1 VRSER
6 FRNKMMVVTGAAQG
20 IGREVAIRAA
30 TEGARLALVD
40 RSELVDEVAAEI
52 ETAGGSATA
61 ILADLENWEGAK
73 DAIATAIRQF
83 GRIDILVNN
92 VGGAIWMRPFE
103 HFDDRQIEAEIRRSL
118 FPTMWCCRAVLPS
131 MIEAGSGVIVN
142 VSSIATRGI
151 NRVPYSA
158 AKGAVNA
165 LTVAMAMEN
174 AQRGIRVNAVAPGG
188 TDAPQRRIPRNTEN
202 QTEDDRRWMD
212 EVIRQTTESSF
223 MKRYSSLD
231 EQANAILFMASDEAS
246 YLTGTI
252 LPVGGGD
259 TG

>member
-1 VRSER
+1 MNSQR
-6 FRNKMMVVTGAAQG
+6 FRNKTMVVTGAAQG

-30 TEGARLALVD
+30 TEGARLALID
-40 RSELVDEVAAEI
+40 RSELVQEVVAEI
-52 ETAGGSATA
+52 NTAGGSATA
-61 ILADLENWEGAK
+61 ILADLEAWEGAY
-73 DAIATAIRQF
+73 DAITGAERQL
-83 GRIDILVNN
+83 GRIDILINN

-103 HFDDRQIEAEIRRSL
+103 YFDDRQIEAEIRRSL
-118 FPTMWCCRAVLPS
+118 FPTMWCCRAVLPP
-131 MIEAGSGVIVN
+131 MIEAGGGVIVN

-174 AQRGIRVNAVAPGG
+174 AERGIRVNAVAPGG
-188 TDAPQRRIPRNTEN
+188 TEAPPRQIPRNTEN
-202 QTEDDRRWMD
+202 QTGDDRRWVD
-212 EVIRQTTESSF
+212 EVVRQTTESSL
-223 MKRYSSLD
+223 MKRYGTLQ

-259 TG
+259 AG

>member
-1 VRSER
+1 V
-6 FRNKMMVVTGAAQG
+6 
-20 IGREVAIRAA
+20 
-30 TEGARLALVD
+30 
-40 RSELVDEVAAEI
+40 
-52 ETAGGSATA
+52 
-61 ILADLENWEGAK
+61 
-73 DAIATAIRQF
+73 
-83 GRIDILVNN
+83 
-92 VGGAIWMRPFE
+92 
-103 HFDDRQIEAEIRRSL
+103 EIRRSL
-118 FPTMWCCRAVLPS
+118 FPTLWCCRAVLPS

-174 AQRGIRVNAVAPGG
+174 AERGIRVNAVAPGG
-188 TDAPQRRIPRNTEN
+188 TEAPQRRIPRNSEN
-202 QTEDDRRWMD
+202 QTDDDRRWMD
-212 EVIRQTTESSF
+212 EVVRQTTESSF
-223 MKRYSSLD
+223 MKRYGTLE
-231 EQANAILFMASDEAS
+231 EQASAILFMASDEAS

>member
-1 VRSER
+1 MKPEP

-20 IGREVAIRAA
+20 IGREVAMRAA
-30 TEGARLALVD
+30 ADGARLALVD
-40 RSELVDEVAAEI
+40 RSDLVEKVAAEI
-52 ETAGGSATA
+52 GALGGFATA
-61 ILADLENWEGAK
+61 ILADLEHWEGAK
-73 DAIATAIRQF
+73 EAIATAIRRL

-131 MIEAGSGVIVN
+131 MIEARSGVIVN

-165 LTVAMAMEN
+165 LTIALAMEN
-174 AQRGIRVNAVAPGG
+174 AERGIRVNAVASGG
-188 TDAPQRRIPRNTEN
+188 TEAPPRQIPRNTEN
-202 QTEDDRRWMD
+202 QTEDDRRWVS
-212 EVIRQTTESSF
+212 EVVRQTTESSL
-223 MKRYSSLD
+223 MKRYGTLE
-231 EQANAILFMASDEAS
+231 EQANVILFMASDEAS